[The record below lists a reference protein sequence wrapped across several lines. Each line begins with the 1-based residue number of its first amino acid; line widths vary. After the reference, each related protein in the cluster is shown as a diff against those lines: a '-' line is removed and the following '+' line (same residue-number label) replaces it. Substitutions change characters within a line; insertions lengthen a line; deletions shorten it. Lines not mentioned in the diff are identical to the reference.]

1 MLTVSATDLDVV
13 FVGDGLELLLLL
25 RKLGELDVNRGA
37 HTSTAV
43 GGAGGDVTKMLVVS
57 ELSLGLDES
66 SGLGESLEDL
76 ADVGSL
82 LHGDNT
88 ELILL
93 IDPDEES
100 LGVVVEDATGLRPLT
115 LETTGLE
122 VLVATLK

>member
-1 MLTVSATDLDVV
+1 MLAVSATDLDVV
-13 FVGDGLELLLLL
+13 LVGDGLELILLLS
-25 RKLGELDVNRGA
+25 KLGELDVNRGA

-76 ADVGSL
+76 ADVGAL

>member
-1 MLTVSATDLDVV
+1 
-13 FVGDGLELLLLL
+13 
-25 RKLGELDVNRGA
+25 
-37 HTSTAV
+37 
-43 GGAGGDVTKMLVVS
+43 MLVVS

-76 ADVGSL
+76 ADVGAL

>member
-1 MLTVSATDLDVV
+1 MDSSDLNVILVSNRLEVYHLCTELGKLDVDGSTHASAT
-13 FVGDGLELLLLL
+13 
-25 RKLGELDVNRGA
+25 
-37 HTSTAV
+37 V

-76 ADVGSL
+76 ADVGAL